1 MDITAKVSTRG
12 QVTIPKK
19 VRDAIGIA
27 AGDEVVFR
35 IDEPRAVLARAEH
48 LLTMDAVPAVLPP
61 TKRKVPWDAARRPAP
76 RLGAKKQEAGA
87 GRVRGTEVPS
97 LTINLAEESRKP
109 TRR

>member
-35 IDEPRAVLARAEH
+35 IAEPRAVLARAEH
-48 LLTMDAVPAVLPP
+48 LLPMDAVPVVPP
-61 TKRKVPWDAARRPAP
+61 AKRKVPWDAARRPAP
-76 RLGAKKQEAGA
+76 RLGANKQRAGA

-97 LTINLAEESRKP
+97 LTINLAEESRHP

>member
-1 MDITAKVSTRG
+1 MDITAKVSTKG

-19 VRDAIGIA
+19 VRDAIGIS

-48 LLTMDAVPAVLPP
+48 LLSMDTVTAGLP
-61 TKRKVPWDAARRPAP
+61 TAKRNVPWDAARRSAP
-76 RLGAKKQEAGA
+76 RLGATKRDAGA
-87 GRVRGTEVPS
+87 QGARGTEVPT
-97 LTINLAEESRKP
+97 LTIDLAEESRHP

>member
-35 IDEPRAVLARAEH
+35 IAEPRAVLARAEH
-48 LLTMDAVPAVLPP
+48 FLAMDAVPVVLPP
-61 TKRKVPWDAARRPAP
+61 AKRKVPWDAARRPAP
-76 RLGAKKQEAGA
+76 RLGAQEAGA

-97 LTINLAEESRKP
+97 LTINLAEESRDP

>member
-35 IDEPRAVLARAEH
+35 IDEPRAVLARAEN
-48 LLTMDAVPAVLPP
+48 LLAMDAVPAVLPP
-61 TKRKVPWDAARRPAP
+61 AKRSVPWDAARRSAP
-76 RLGAKKQEAGA
+76 RLGTNKQEAGA
-87 GRVRGTEVPS
+87 RRVRGTEVPS
-97 LTINLAEESRKP
+97 LTINLAEVSRDP

>member
-35 IDEPRAVLARAEH
+35 IAEPRAVLARAEH
-48 LLTMDAVPAVLPP
+48 LLAMDAPPAR
-61 TKRKVPWDAARRPAP
+61 RKVPWDAARRPAP
-76 RLGAKKQEAGA
+76 RLGANKQKAGA

-97 LTINLAEESRKP
+97 LTINLAEESRNP

>member
-1 MDITAKVSTRG
+1 MDIIAKVSTRG

-19 VRDAIGIA
+19 VRDVIGIA

-48 LLTMDAVPAVLPP
+48 LLAIDAVPVVLPP
-61 TKRKVPWDAARRPAP
+61 TRRKVPWDAARRPAP
-76 RLGAKKQEAGA
+76 RLGANKQKAGA

-97 LTINLAEESRKP
+97 LIINLAEKSRYP